1 MKFVMSTTYF
11 QFREK
16 FFEQVFGTAM
26 GSPVSVVVSNLF
38 MEDLEQKALQTA
50 PPDIK
55 PRFWRRFV
63 DDVFEVVKRASE
75 EALTAHLN
83 SIDTTGSIK
92 FTYEGET
99 DGQLPFLDTLV
110 TRRPDG
116 SLKVLVYRKKTHTDH
131 YLAFS
136 SHHPLNHKLGVVRTL
151 LDRCHDVVTEEEDKK
166 KEQEHVELRL
176 HPVGA
181 DQDKEAD
188 G

>member
-1 MKFVMSTTYF
+1 ML
-11 QFREK
+11 
-16 FFEQVFGTAM
+16 A
-26 GSPVSVVVSNLF
+26 PLF

-116 SLKVLVYRKKTHTDH
+116 SLKVQV
-131 YLAFS
+131 
-136 SHHPLNHKLGVVRTL
+136 
-151 LDRCHDVVTEEEDKK
+151 
-166 KEQEHVELRL
+166 
-176 HPVGA
+176 
-181 DQDKEAD
+181 
-188 G
+188 